1 MVIKIQT
8 ADSSHGHNAINYA
21 MNKKADDG
29 RKPEFISSGK
39 MPWDNIFGDS
49 IEPRAVWD
57 YMKMRQKNCGR
68 KIEDPFFHIELCPSK
83 EESAGFTKSD
93 WIKLIDDSIRNL
105 STPFV
110 SKRRG
115 KIKGW
120 NIKNSQWVACLHTDT
135 DKPHIHLIL
144 NRITED
150 NKVLDDTQYKDRA
163 KQAANRLAVERGWTK
178 AESVGERDGAE
189 RKNRIH
195 KDAIDVL
202 ACMNKFNLERY
213 FEGMR
218 SRGWIIDAKYDSKG
232 ICRGYSVGERLFK
245 VDGSLSST
253 ILVQS
258 SKLGFGRD
266 LMVSKLQGTWN
277 RLHRPQIQRGD
288 NVSSAGRGSSMPTYN
303 NVENNPAKR
312 EELPK
317 MPQWKC
323 SSYDAMQNWNDEEIM
338 NARIPDAAF
347 DIIDKLVEPVDKFD
361 YCNPNSEIPERMQML
376 AVAVFEFCTAAD
388 VPVMS
393 GGGGGGSSDND
404 LRWDGKTAED
414 FENMARNAVGKA
426 KKRCLSH
433 LSKRSTSR
441 GWGR

>member
-29 RKPEFISSGK
+29 RKPEFISSGN

-120 NIKNSQWVACLHTDT
+120 DIKNSQWVACLHTDT

-218 SRGWIIDAKYDSKG
+218 SRGWIIDAKYDGRG
-232 ICRGYSVGERLFK
+232 ICRGYSIGERLFK

-303 NVENNPAKR
+303 NVENNPAK
-312 EELPK
+312 EKSFL
-317 MPQWKC
+317 
-323 SSYDAMQNWNDEEIM
+323 
-338 NARIPDAAF
+338 
-347 DIIDKLVEPVDKFD
+347 
-361 YCNPNSEIPERMQML
+361 
-376 AVAVFEFCTAAD
+376 
-388 VPVMS
+388 
-393 GGGGGGSSDND
+393 
-404 LRWDGKTAED
+404 
-414 FENMARNAVGKA
+414 
-426 KKRCLSH
+426 RCLSGSALLVQ
-433 LSKRSTSR
+433 LSKTGTMKRY
-441 GWGR
+441 

>member
-1 MVIKIQT
+1 
-8 ADSSHGHNAINYA
+8 
-21 MNKKADDG
+21 
-29 RKPEFISSGK
+29 
-39 MPWDNIFGDS
+39 
-49 IEPRAVWD
+49 
-57 YMKMRQKNCGR
+57 
-68 KIEDPFFHIELCPSK
+68 
-83 EESAGFTKSD
+83 
-93 WIKLIDDSIRNL
+93 
-105 STPFV
+105 
-110 SKRRG
+110 
-115 KIKGW
+115 
-120 NIKNSQWVACLHTDT
+120 
-135 DKPHIHLIL
+135 
-144 NRITED
+144 
-150 NKVLDDTQYKDRA
+150 
-163 KQAANRLAVERGWTK
+163 
-178 AESVGERDGAE
+178 
-189 RKNRIH
+189 
-195 KDAIDVL
+195 
-202 ACMNKFNLERY
+202 MNKFNLERY

-218 SRGWIIDAKYDSKG
+218 SRGWIIDAKYDGKG
-232 ICRGYSVGERLFK
+232 ICRGYSIGERLFK

-388 VPVMS
+388 APVMS